1 MVDLP
6 RLSLILG
13 GARSGKT
20 RHALS
25 LAESHAAKAGIRP
38 TMIATA
44 QAFDDEMRERIA
56 MHREERA
63 DCWDTIEAPLAL
75 AETIAGMPPEPEAVI
90 VVDCLTLWLTNLMLG
105 ERDIDR
111 ETVCLLEACS
121 ASPHRVLLI
130 SNEVGMG
137 IVPADP
143 LSRGFRDEAGRLHQA
158 ISAIADAVTL
168 IVAGIPMIV
177 KVP

>member
-20 RHALS
+20 RHALG
-25 LAESHAAKAGIRP
+25 LAENHARKAGVRP

-63 DCWDTIEAPLAL
+63 DRWDTIEAPLAL
-75 AETIAGMPPEPEAVI
+75 AETIAEMPPQPEAVI
-90 VVDCLTLWLTNLMLG
+90 VVDCLTLWLTNLVLG

-111 ETVCLLEACS
+111 ETVSLLDACS

-143 LSRGFRDEAGRLHQA
+143 LSRRFRDEAGRLHQK
-158 ISAIADAVTL
+158 IAAVADVVTL
-168 IVAGIPMIV
+168 VVAGLPLAI
-177 KVP
+177 K